1 MITFLVIVLL
11 LGGIG
16 SASKIKQTNA
26 KLHKVEV
33 EKYTAEY
40 KLKECEGRK
49 QKSKEII
56 KLVPAPKITSEELDA
71 IKKQALEETENEYK
85 KRIQNA
91 K

>member
-1 MITFLVIVLL
+1 MTTVLVILLL

-26 KLHKVEV
+26 KLQRVEV

-49 QKSKEII
+49 QNSKETI
-56 KLVPAPKITSEELDA
+56 KIVPAAKITAEELDA
-71 IKKQALEETENEYK
+71 IKKKALEEAETEYK
-85 KRIQNA
+85 SRIQ